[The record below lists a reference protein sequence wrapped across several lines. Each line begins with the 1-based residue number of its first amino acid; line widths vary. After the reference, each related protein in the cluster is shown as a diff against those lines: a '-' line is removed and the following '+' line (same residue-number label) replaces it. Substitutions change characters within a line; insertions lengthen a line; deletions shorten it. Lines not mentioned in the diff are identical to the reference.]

1 MLKRRHDAGDVT
13 MADPGSY
20 QNGDPPRHPWENVED
35 IVQILKTTSPL
46 LIMSMETVIDQINHR
61 FKPTPEEDVY
71 RHIWM
76 LLTDACQVFPKYQA
90 IKDTSSYFIQT
101 TQMRMVAP
109 DDDGTV
115 HEAMTTT
122 LMRVANNLSGS
133 TRVFCFSPYD

>member
-76 LLTDACQVFPKYQA
+76 LLTDACQVFPQVPSHNGQELMFYTDYA
-90 IKDTSSYFIQT
+90 NE
-101 TQMRMVAP
+101 
-109 DDDGTV
+109 DG
-115 HEAMTTT
+115 
-122 LMRVANNLSGS
+122 GS
-133 TRVFCFSPYD
+133 